1 MLAPPTPRRVLL
13 LPRRVITPAAGRAL
27 GRRLRAG
34 LDAAL
39 SVALSPLELDF
50 SDLDLGNLQDETWM

>member
-1 MLAPPTPRRVLL
+1 
-13 LPRRVITPAAGRAL
+13 VITPAAGRAL

-39 SVALSPLELDF
+39 SVALSPLEMDF